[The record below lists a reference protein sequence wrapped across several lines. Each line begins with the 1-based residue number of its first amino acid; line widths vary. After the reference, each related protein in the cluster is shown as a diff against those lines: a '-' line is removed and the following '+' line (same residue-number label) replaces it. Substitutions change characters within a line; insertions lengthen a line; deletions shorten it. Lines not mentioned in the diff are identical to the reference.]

1 MLDDLE
7 PSVSI
12 LLSYP
17 SKHKSVTLGN
27 KIKPKAVT
35 SQPIFDI
42 FVSDTTPTRTVK
54 DNATYT
60 LVLTDPDATSRADPV
75 KAQMCHWVATNI
87 TKHDNS
93 AISGGFEHLLSL
105 AFDKGSGDSGI
116 HELMPYVPPSP
127 PPKTGYH
134 RYVFVLLAPAADAHP
149 PKDLKK
155 PKDRPHWGYGKV
167 GAGVREWAE
176 ENNLVAVGKLST
188 VISYQPELRDKKS
201 GVGDQ
206 MNKLI
211 CTRCQFLLLSE

>member
-1 MLDDLE
+1 MSPVLDDFE

-42 FVSDTTPTRTVK
+42 FASDTSPTRTIK
-54 DNATYT
+54 DNVTYT

-87 TKHDNS
+87 TKQYHSDT
-93 AISGGFEHLLSL
+93 SGKFGHPLSL
-105 AFDKGSGDSGI
+105 AFDRSSGGSDI

-134 RYVFVLLAPAADAHP
+134 RYVFVLLTPAADANPSRH
-149 PKDLKK
+149 LKK
-155 PKDRPHWGYGKV
+155 PKDRPHWGYGKI

-176 ENNLVAVGKLST
+176 ENNLVAVGKALPWSYLT
-188 VISYQPELRDKKS
+188 NQNSGIICQVSKIS
-201 GVGDQ
+201 
-206 MNKLI
+206 
-211 CTRCQFLLLSE
+211 

>member
-1 MLDDLE
+1 MRPVLDDFE

-27 KIKPKAVT
+27 KIKPKAVS

-54 DNATYT
+54 DNVTYT

-75 KAQMCHWVATNI
+75 KAQMCHWIATNI
-87 TKHDNS
+87 TKQYHSDT
-93 AISGGFEHLLSL
+93 SGGFEHLLSL
-105 AFDKGSGDSGI
+105 AFDGSSRGSGI

-134 RYVFVLLAPAADAHP
+134 RYVFVLLVPAADAHP
-149 PKDLKK
+149 SRDLKK

-167 GAGVREWAE
+167 GAGVRDWAE
-176 ENNLVAVGKLST
+176 ENDLVAVGRTLPWSCLT
-188 VISYQPELRDKKS
+188 NQISGVISQ
-201 GVGDQ
+201 V
-206 MNKLI
+206 
-211 CTRCQFLLLSE
+211 SEIR